1 LGKEAPLIL
10 KALKIV
16 SFALVI
22 STVALAGAAGYSA
35 YKEYSAIS
43 KLAGSEL
50 GQMSANFSGNVLS
63 LSGLQIPNNMTFPLS
78 VDLNGRIWLDGSS
91 LARFDSG
98 RLMIPPGQ
106 VRALSVNA
114 TLDFSQA
121 LSNRTLLEQMLLST
135 STLKLETTIAAN
147 AVPLVGMN
155 ITKYAN
161 TTMPAILTNFQV
173 HLNQSGAKLS
183 SDYSHLLVPVSLN
196 WNNPTP
202 ITLSGGLNFTLTS
215 IPGKTALGNYGT
227 GGGNFTLVSGA
238 NQNNYTLSIP
248 VSDLSGGS
256 LQSGAYSFEITIS
269 AFGNSVS
276 FPETVNV

>member
-1 LGKEAPLIL
+1 MAKEAPLIL

-16 SFALVI
+16 SFALII
-22 STVALAGAAGYSA
+22 STVALGGAAAYSA
-35 YKEYSAIS
+35 YQEYSAIS

-63 LSGLQIPNNMTFPLS
+63 LSGLVIPNNMTFPLS
-78 VDLNGRIWLDGSS
+78 VDLNGRIWLDGAS
-91 LARFDSG
+91 LAGFDSG
-98 RLMIPPGQ
+98 RLTIPPGQ

-114 TLDFSQA
+114 TLDFSKA
-121 LSNRTLLEQMLLST
+121 LSNKTLLQQMLLNT
-135 STLKLETTIAAN
+135 SNLKLETTIAAS

-173 HLNQSGAKLS
+173 QLDQSGAKLS
-183 SDYSHLLVPVSLN
+183 SDHSHLLVPVSLS

-202 ITLSGGLNFTLTS
+202 ISLSGGLNFTLTS
-215 IPGKTALGNYGT
+215 IPGKAAGGNYGT

-256 LQSGAYSFEITIS
+256 LQSGAYSFEIMIFV
-269 AFGNSVS
+269 FGNRVS

>member
-1 LGKEAPLIL
+1 
-10 KALKIV
+10 
-16 SFALVI
+16 
-22 STVALAGAAGYSA
+22 
-35 YKEYSAIS
+35 
-43 KLAGSEL
+43 
-50 GQMSANFSGNVLS
+50 
-63 LSGLQIPNNMTFPLS
+63 
-78 VDLNGRIWLDGSS
+78 
-91 LARFDSG
+91 
-98 RLMIPPGQ
+98 
-106 VRALSVNA
+106 
-114 TLDFSQA
+114 
-121 LSNRTLLEQMLLST
+121 
-135 STLKLETTIAAN
+135 
-147 AVPLVGMN
+147 
-155 ITKYAN
+155 
-161 TTMPAILTNFQV
+161 MPAILTNFQV

-227 GGGNFTLVSGA
+227 GGGNFALVSGA